1 MENSVRF
8 AFAGKKGFTLIEV
21 LIAMAVIG
29 VGLIALVTLFP
40 LALESSRLAGDF
52 TTASFVAQQALDN
65 IRATAQVYDPA
76 DLTDE
81 DNDDDLFDDPNDNGL
96 GYYELPVSA
105 AKGTLLDD
113 IVQFPHPPQQSQ
125 WWKILFD
132 QPSVANFSVISS
144 IYGTQTTT
152 GSVNALYQSDKNDIR
167 FALTDVGYEG
177 FEYGDRMII
186 NIEMHS
192 GNPYYWHAVR
202 APVTE
207 DVNLN
212 GTLDGDEDT
221 GLDLIPDYWD
231 KNNNGSYEAGLDI
244 VGESGF
250 TGSNDPHGDNQNIP
264 VGSANEVNPDGTEGN
279 GVIDAFEDDDIQ
291 KVTVIVGWR
300 EGGKN
305 RIATFSAAIPN
316 QFR

>member
-1 MENSVRF
+1 MRF
-8 AFAGKKGFTLIEV
+8 AFAGNKGFTLIEV

-76 DLTDE
+76 DQS
-81 DNDDDLFDDPNDNGL
+81 FDDPNGNGL

-113 IVQFPHPPQQSQ
+113 VVHFPNPPQQSQ
-125 WWKILFD
+125 WWKIWFD
-132 QPSVANFSVISS
+132 PLLPADQFRVISS
-144 IYGTQTTT
+144 INGTQTNT
-152 GSVNALYQSDKNDIR
+152 GFADVISIYQSDNNDIR
-167 FALTDVGYEG
+167 FALTGNYED
-177 FEYGDRMII
+177 GDEMII
-186 NIEMHS
+186 NIEMHA
-192 GNPYYWHAVR
+192 GNPYYWYAVR

-244 VGESGF
+244 VGETGF
-250 TGSNDPHGDNQNIP
+250 TGSNDPHGDNMYISTNM
-264 VGSANEVNPDGTEGN
+264 VNPKGKEGN
-279 GVIDAFEDDDIQ
+279 GLIDAFDDDDIQ

-300 EGGKN
+300 EGGKD
-305 RIATFSAAIPN
+305 RIATFSTAIPN